1 MLPIGLLILLL
12 LVGVS
17 FWVRQDAEQRGM
29 SHRWAIGAGL
39 LLIVILPLYFLVR
52 KPKLPAK
59 CTACGSDVP
68 DSDTDS
74 IILCEACRRT
84 ATTSDSEGRPGRIFG

>member
-1 MLPIGLLILLL
+1 
-12 LVGVS
+12 
-17 FWVRQDAEQRGM
+17 
-29 SHRWAIGAGL
+29 
-39 LLIVILPLYFLVR
+39 LYFLVR